1 MKRKGLQLRSAGPLF
16 SESTPLVA
24 TRYATGEIPPCTID
38 NTPSYIRKY
47 RKIPYYATEETPPKE
62 RTVSMKNTTL
72 CYIFREEEVLL
83 LHRIKK
89 KNDLNEGMWIGIGGH
104 FEENESPE
112 ECVLREVK
120 EETGLTLTDYRYR
133 GIVTFVSDRSEG
145 EYMHLFTGTSAEGE
159 LIDCTEGELQWIKKQ
174 VFDTLPQWEGDKIFL
189 RLLDEDAPFF
199 SLKLEY
205 EGNHLKRAILNGTV
219 L

>member
-1 MKRKGLQLRSAGPLF
+1 
-16 SESTPLVA
+16 
-24 TRYATGEIPPCTID
+24 
-38 NTPSYIRKY
+38 
-47 RKIPYYATEETPPKE
+47 
-62 RTVSMKNTTL
+62 MKNTTL
-72 CYIFREEEVLL
+72 CYISRGDELLL

-89 KNDLNEGMWIGIGGH
+89 KDDLNEGMWIGIGGH

-120 EETGLTLTDYRYR
+120 EETGLTLTEYRYR
-133 GIVTFVSDRSEG
+133 GIVTFVSDRYEG
-145 EYMHLFTGTSAEGE
+145 EYMHLFTATK
-159 LIDCTEGELQWIKKQ
+159 TEGELKADCNEGVLEWVKKE

-189 RLLDEDAPFF
+189 RLLDENAPFF

-205 EGNHLKRAILNGTV
+205 EDNTLRQAVLNGTK